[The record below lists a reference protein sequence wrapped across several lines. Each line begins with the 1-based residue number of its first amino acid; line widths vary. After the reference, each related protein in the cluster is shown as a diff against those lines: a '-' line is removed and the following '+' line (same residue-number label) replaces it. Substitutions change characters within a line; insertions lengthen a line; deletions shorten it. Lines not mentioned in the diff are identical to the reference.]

1 MGGTT
6 TLSVGRPRGFTRP
19 GRTAGETPAHIAV
32 EVPAQSIQRIALQGH
47 GDAARHL
54 LGIQHARG
62 DRDLDTHVLADRVQ
76 ETSPPVHDVQLL
88 VLGRDLIVDVADPQR
103 HAPPVAA
110 QIRDP
115 VGQHRI
121 IANQFLRRTRN
132 ATVLRPACPGH
143 LPMPQS
149 TAFDR
154 LIVF

>member
-1 MGGTT
+1 MLRVTSSGSSMRVAT
-6 TLSVGRPRGFTRP
+6 VI
-19 GRTAGETPAHIAV
+19 RTPMFLPA
-32 EVPAQSIQRIALQGH
+32 EF
-47 GDAARHL
+47 
-54 LGIQHARG
+54 
-62 DRDLDTHVLADRVQ
+62 Q
-76 ETSPPVHDVQLL
+76 ETAPPVHDVQLL

-154 LIVF
+154 LIVFDIRHDDARSFP